1 MIKGKGGIMS
11 ISTNSDSLTLE
22 KRLQEKRKAHIQ
34 AIFRKIFSNL
44 MYVVLY
50 LAIAFV
56 FVTPLLYVL
65 GNSFRTSQAIWTNVF
80 PVSWKSFVP
89 FEGISFVNYI
99 QALGLDVKS
108 KGLGLDLSRALWISL
123 STSVCVVLL
132 SLVFNTGAAYFFG
145 RLKFPKKKWLL
156 VYVVATMMIPQQ
168 VVLVPLYLVVDQ
180 LGMINSFWAMVVP
193 WYASP
198 FIIFALTQFF
208 ADLPYELDEAA
219 IIDGANLFQILW
231 RIIIPNSLPGLLTVS
246 LLEFQ
251 FIWNEFYWP
260 LIAISNQ
267 KLYPIQIAIATQFT
281 DRDPQ
286 WGRVFAA
293 MVIASLPVI
302 LLFLFLQKYFY
313 ENAAMSGIKG

>member
-1 MIKGKGGIMS
+1 MS

>member
-1 MIKGKGGIMS
+1 MKK
-11 ISTNSDSLTLE
+11 TNRFEFATESE
-22 KRLQEKRKAHIQ
+22 RLQDKKKLHIF
-34 AIFRKIFSNL
+34 AVLRKIFDNL
-44 MYVVLY
+44 LYVVLY
-50 LAIAFV
+50 FTIAFV
-56 FVTPLLYVL
+56 FITPLIYVL
-65 GNSFRTSQAIWTNVF
+65 GNSFRTSQQIWANVF
-80 PVSWKSFVP
+80 PVSWKSFIP
-89 FEGISFVNYI
+89 YEGISFLNYI
-99 QALGLDVKS
+99 QALGLDVTS
-108 KGLGLDLSRALWISL
+108 KGLGLNLSQSLWISL
-123 STSVCVVLL
+123 ATSASVVLL
-132 SLVFNTGAAYFFG
+132 SLIFNTGAAYFFG

-156 VYVVATMMIPQQ
+156 IFVVATMMIPQQ
-168 VVLVPLYLVVDQ
+168 VVLVPLYLVVNQ
-180 LGMINSFWAMVVP
+180 LGLINSFWAMVVP

-198 FIIFALTQFF
+198 FIVFALTQFF

-219 IIDGANLFQILW
+219 TIDGANLFQILW
-231 RIIIPNSLPGLLTVS
+231 KIIIPNSLPGLLTVS